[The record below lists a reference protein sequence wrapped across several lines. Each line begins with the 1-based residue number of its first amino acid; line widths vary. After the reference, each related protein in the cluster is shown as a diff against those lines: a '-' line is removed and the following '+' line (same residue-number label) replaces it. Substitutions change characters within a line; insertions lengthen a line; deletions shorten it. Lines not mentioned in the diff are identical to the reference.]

1 MISILSNSAFWIAV
15 SAIGLYWL
23 SVWALGADLSRDVVD
38 WGSIVMGVMLSG
50 HLLPEAYN
58 RFMRGA
64 SRSGW
69 QLLLGNVLWL
79 MGWVGFCAW
88 TYSTRALDRPL
99 WMVNSPMNGF
109 FKFWILGGIV
119 LSYFATTGELHTFR
133 NPGRLYYVVVGL
145 ISGILIGVAAARFF
159 ALAGV

>member
-1 MISILSNSAFWIAV
+1 MSILSNAAFWIAT
-15 SAIGLYWL
+15 SAVGLYWL
-23 SVWALGADLSRDVVD
+23 AVWALGADLARDAVD
-38 WGSIVMGVMLSG
+38 WASIFMGVILAG
-50 HLLPEAYN
+50 HLLPDAYD
-58 RFMRGA
+58 RFTRGA

-79 MGWVGFCAW
+79 LGWVCFCAW
-88 TYSTRALDRPL
+88 TYSTRALDRPE
-99 WMVNSPMNGF
+99 WMVLSPLNGF

-145 ISGILIGVAAARFF
+145 IAGILIGVAAARFF
-159 ALAGV
+159 ALAGG